1 MYGFMFMSVVMLIEL
16 ECWWKYRQFR
26 HVYAEASEHLIQIL
40 ERYIEEQTN
49 TAPSL
54 YSSVL

>member
-1 MYGFMFMSVVMLIEL
+1 MFVFIFMSVVIEL
-16 ECWWKYRQFR
+16 ECWWKYRQYR
-26 HVYAEASEHLIQIL
+26 HIYAEASEHLIQIL

-49 TAPSL
+49 TTPSL